1 MISLQTLIVEDS
13 PLQLDD
19 IALAIESLDKSQRA
33 GAGIDTISITKANCG
48 AMARHYLAQA
58 VSKEQPYDLLLL
70 DLSLP
75 ERPGGADNP
84 ELGFELLDLAR
95 EQKAVKGIVVI
106 SAFDELS
113 RFVAPAFQRGA
124 SEFIAKPYGREE
136 LQQRVLK
143 AWELIRERHR
153 QRIEEQRTKEGAAI
167 LDGLIKEL
175 APYAEEGLS
184 YRFSSCFSRF
194 IQSVVYETEAL
205 RGDLQTFLS
214 LDLSSEPNHPLAQRL
229 RGLNEAVEEARQN
242 WDKLQVAFKYDNNE
256 AEELKLED
264 ELLQIGRTLRPCVEV
279 DLTSS
284 PDTTTC
290 VLSFQQN
297 VRIVLKELLI
307 GGLSAV
313 DTRRIWKATVRIEP
327 QNGLVAV
334 QIEDNFPALDSK
346 MVSRLNQGEA
356 ISPDRK
362 HWRAWGLSVARHL
375 AMRGG
380 GRLEIQAGT
389 NAEGNVITYLIPLA
403 QHA

>member
-13 PLQLDD
+13 PIQLDD

-33 GAGIDTISITKANCG
+33 EAGIDTISITKANCG
-48 AMARHYLAQA
+48 ATARHYLAQA
-58 VSKEQPYDLLLL
+58 VSKGQPYDLLLL

-153 QRIEEQRTKEGAAI
+153 QRIEDQRTKEGAAI

-205 RGDLQTFLS
+205 RDDLQTLFS
-214 LDLSSEPNHPLAQRL
+214 VELSSEGHPLVQRL

-242 WDKLQVAFKYDNNE
+242 WDKLQEAFKYDHDE
-256 AEELKLED
+256 GEELKLEE

-279 DLTSS
+279 ELAFS
-284 PDTTTC
+284 PETTTR
-290 VLSFQQN
+290 VLSFRQN

-313 DTRRIWKATVRIEP
+313 DTKHIWKAIVRIEP

-375 AMRGG
+375 ALRGG
-380 GRLEIQAGT
+380 GRLEIQAPA